1 MNPMLS
7 EAKFKNLPRP
17 IRKEP
22 IIAPKIMH
30 FGPGAFFRSFVA
42 SLIDGVN
49 KKDVENWGIIA
60 VSLHSEDS
68 FNKLAGQDLVFNALS
83 MSIEKKWVQKISS
96 ISDFLVA
103 QKEGQSVLNALS
115 DVKIEI
121 VSLTITEKGYHYNSD
136 KKELDFSNQNIIDDL
151 ENLGNPKTAVG
162 FLVAGLRDRY
172 LNGKVPF
179 TILSCDNLPNN
190 GAVVKKIILDFAQKI
205 DPPFAKWISK
215 EVCFPS
221 SMVDRITPATKDQ
234 DIINF
239 AEEYGVYDPALVVHE
254 EFFQWVIEDSF
265 SLERPKFELAGIQMV
280 SNVELHEKM
289 KLRCLN
295 GTHSALAYL
304 GYLAGCNTIAE
315 CVFDDSMSNYIQYLW
330 EKEIIPTLETPEGED
345 LNDYCSELLER
356 YQNTAIEHRTWQIAM
371 DGSQKLPQR
380 ILETVS
386 DLQKNQRNFQGLA
399 LVIAAWIKYVT
410 GTDIN
415 GNIIDVRDPMADDFA
430 AIFKKSKTSEHY
442 VDSILDLRKVFPA
455 NLKDSSGF
463 RIEIQ
468 KSYKLLEQYGSF
480 GSIKKVM
487 SAVEKQ
493 LRWKRH

>member
-1 MNPMLS
+1 MNLILS
-7 EAKFKNLPRP
+7 EAKLKKLPRP

-22 IIAPKIMH
+22 IITPKIMH

-42 SLIDGVN
+42 SLIDEVN
-49 KKDVENWGIIA
+49 QKDVENWGIIA

-68 FNKLAGQDLVFNALS
+68 FNKLAGQDFVFNALS
-83 MSIEKKWVQKISS
+83 MSSTKKRVRKISS
-96 ISDFLVA
+96 ISDFMVA
-103 QKEGQSVLNALS
+103 KKDGQSVLDALL
-115 DVKIEI
+115 DEKIEI

-136 KKELDFSNQNIIDDL
+136 KKELDFSNQNIINDL
-151 ENLGNPKTAVG
+151 ENLENPKTAVG

-205 DPPFAKWISK
+205 DLSFAKWISK

-239 AEEYGVYDPALVVHE
+239 AEEYGVYDPALVIHE
-254 EFFQWVIEDSF
+254 EFSQWIIEDKF
-265 SLERPKFELAGIQMV
+265 SSARPNFELAGIQMV

-304 GYLAGCNTIAE
+304 GYLAGFNTIAE
-315 CVFDDSMSNYIQYLW
+315 CVSDDSLLNYIQYLW
-330 EKEIIPTLETPEGED
+330 EKEIIPTLETPEGEN
-345 LNDYCSELLER
+345 LNDYSSKLLER
-356 YQNTAIEHRTWQIAM
+356 YQNPAIEHRTWQIAM

-386 DLQKNQRNFQGLA
+386 DLLKQQKNFQGLA
-399 LVIAAWIKYVT
+399 LAIAAWIKYVT
-410 GTDIN
+410 GIDLN
-415 GNIIDVRDPMADDFA
+415 GATIDVRDPLANDFVKIA
-430 AIFKKSKTSEHY
+430 KKSKTREQY
-442 VDSILDLRKVFPA
+442 VDSILNLSKVFPA
-455 NLKDSSGF
+455 NLRESSAF

-468 KSYKLLEQYGSF
+468 NSYNLLEKYGSLV
-480 GSIKKVM
+480 SVKKLM
-487 SAVEKQ
+487 SAVEK
-493 LRWKRH
+493 

>member
-1 MNPMLS
+1 MNSILS
-7 EAKFKNLPRP
+7 EAKLKKLPRP

-22 IIAPKIMH
+22 IITPKIMH

-42 SLIDGVN
+42 SLIDEVN
-49 KKDVENWGIIA
+49 QKDVENWGIIA
-60 VSLHSEDS
+60 VSLQSEGS
-68 FNKLAGQDLVFNALS
+68 FNKLAGQDFVFNALS
-83 MSIEKKWVQKISS
+83 MSSTKKRVLKISS
-96 ISDFLVA
+96 ISDFMVA
-103 QKEGQSVLNALS
+103 KKDGQSVLDALL
-115 DVKIEI
+115 DEKIEI

-136 KKELDFSNQNIIDDL
+136 KKELDFSNQNIINDL
-151 ENLGNPKTAVG
+151 ENLENPKTAVG

-205 DPPFAKWISK
+205 DLSFAKWISK

-239 AEEYGVYDPALVVHE
+239 AEEIGVYDPALVIHE
-254 EFFQWVIEDSF
+254 EFSQWIIEDKF
-265 SLERPKFELAGIQMV
+265 SSARPNFELAGIQMV

-304 GYLAGCNTIAE
+304 GYLAGFNTIAE
-315 CVFDDSMSNYIQYLW
+315 CVSDDSLLNYIQYLW
-330 EKEIIPTLETPEGED
+330 EKEIIPTLETPEGEN
-345 LNDYCSELLER
+345 LNDYSSKLLER
-356 YQNTAIEHRTWQIAM
+356 YQNPAIEHRTWQIAM

-380 ILETVS
+380 ILETVN
-386 DLQKNQRNFQGLA
+386 DLLKQQKNFQGLA
-399 LVIAAWIKYVT
+399 LAIAAWIKYVT
-410 GTDIN
+410 GIDLDGAT
-415 GNIIDVRDPMADDFA
+415 IDVRDPLANDFVKIA
-430 AIFKKSKTSEHY
+430 KKSKTREQY
-442 VDSILDLRKVFPA
+442 VDSILNLSKVFPA
-455 NLKDSSGF
+455 NLRESSAF

-468 KSYKLLEQYGSF
+468 NSYKLLEKYGSLV
-480 GSIKKVM
+480 SVKKLM
-487 SAVEKQ
+487 SAVEK
-493 LRWKRH
+493 